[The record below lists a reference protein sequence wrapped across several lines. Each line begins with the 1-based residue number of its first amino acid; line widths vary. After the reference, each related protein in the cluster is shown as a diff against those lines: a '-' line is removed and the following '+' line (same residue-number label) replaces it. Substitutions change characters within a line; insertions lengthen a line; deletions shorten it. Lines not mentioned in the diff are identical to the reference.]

1 MVNGVH
7 DLTPRHPGLDES
19 QPIQDTM
26 DCLWRIFNEDTHDED
41 VAFRYTED
49 IDFAK
54 LKEHVAEAYA
64 EKKRETAEVS
74 EGRRLFRHLLQKLT
88 TYLV

>member
-1 MVNGVH
+1 
-7 DLTPRHPGLDES
+7 
-19 QPIQDTM
+19 M

-74 EGRRLFRHLLQKLT
+74 EDAFG
-88 TYLV
+88 